1 VGGSVNITRQGTF
14 SVYGPA
20 YYLPTLGVI
29 LLSHL
34 QIIIAGYYISFYND
48 LHLYTV
54 SHQSHPTTIF
64 TRNIDGLY
72 TVPRAS
78 IPHLNNRVFNTT
90 IPERKTTLSKREQLT
105 VDTALSLHER
115 FGHCGDDRLINIIN
129 SGKIINCPITA
140 KQYIKARQH
149 AGPCLHCL
157 RGKLTQDHQHSITID
172 QYYPTEDNEDNIFAD
187 IFYLKGATTKT
198 PYLLAVT
205 AKTKHISVTAL
216 RSNTGVNTAQALST
230 LIKQHQSFGL
240 IIKRVI
246 ADHEAN
252 FKATEKQ
259 LQLIGAQ
266 LIQNSPEMYSR
277 QAE

>member
-1 VGGSVNITRQGTF
+1 MFTRCA
-14 SVYGPA
+14 PA
-20 YYLPTLGVI
+20 YYLPTLGVNLI
-29 LLSHL
+29 SQHRLLK
-34 QIIIAGYYISFYND
+34 AGYNITYNNE
-48 LHLYTV
+48 LHQYTV

-115 FGHCGDDRLINIIN
+115 FGYCGDDRLINIIN
-129 SGKIINCPITA
+129 SNKIINCPITA

-149 AGPCLHCL
+149 AGPYLHCL
-157 RGKLTQDHQHSITID
+157 RGKLTQDHQNSITID

-216 RSNTGVNTAQALST
+216 RAKTGVNIAQALST
-230 LIKQHQSFGL
+230 LIKQHQSF
-240 IIKRVI
+240 
-246 ADHEAN
+246 
-252 FKATEKQ
+252 
-259 LQLIGAQ
+259 
-266 LIQNSPEMYSR
+266 
-277 QAE
+277 